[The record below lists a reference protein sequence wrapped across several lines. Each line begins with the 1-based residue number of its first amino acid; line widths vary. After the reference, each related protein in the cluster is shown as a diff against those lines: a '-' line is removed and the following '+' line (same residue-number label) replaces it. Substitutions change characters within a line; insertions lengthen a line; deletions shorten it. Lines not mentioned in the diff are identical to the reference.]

1 MVRYCGNCCSVPRAR
16 NLNSIETTVDMQ
28 ITDVFLFSSSGET
41 RELTGVGGKAGGRMG
56 EARRGEGPLK
66 VE

>member
-1 MVRYCGNCCSVPRAR
+1 MPRAR
-16 NLNSIETTVDMQ
+16 NLNFNRNYGRYADMQ

-56 EARRGEGPLK
+56 EARRGKELR
-66 VE
+66 